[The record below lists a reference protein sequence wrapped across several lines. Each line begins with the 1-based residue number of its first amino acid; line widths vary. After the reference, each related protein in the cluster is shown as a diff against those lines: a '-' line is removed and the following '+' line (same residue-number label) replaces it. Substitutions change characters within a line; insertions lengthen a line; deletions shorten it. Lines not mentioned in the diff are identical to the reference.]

1 MSQGTRPKTRRE
13 FMSSI
18 NEPYSNTNGNANL
31 VYTEPKKAGMPELN
45 RAYQIASDNPEDK
58 DVYIGIKDIDEAVMY
73 YFKNVL
79 KLYVIQNNSRVE
91 VPVIYGT
98 PENWKSFQ
106 VDGYYRDKE
115 GRIMAPLL
123 VFRRQSITQNRGLG
137 NKLDGNLIHN
147 VQLFEKKYSKRSF
160 YSNFNVVNNRA
171 PEKEYAV
178 TMTPDYV
185 TVEYTCVVWTYFMEQ
200 MDKLIE
206 SLNFAS
212 RAYWGDPNRFLF
224 YSSIETFTDST
235 TYQQGE
241 DRAVRTNFNI
251 TLNGYLIPDS
261 VNKKLANAN
270 KYYGL
275 SRIIFGLEASNS
287 KLETYEVAA
296 KPKSTKKQLGTTVA
310 ADSMNTSITNVY
322 AATLGSQTSEYL
334 NINVTKKATSVSAP
348 NIAIFSGASF
358 AQPPEGSGLPA
369 TSISN
374 FTFFINGQYVPNSL
388 IILSQVSGNVQAQFN
403 TTELGYSLE
412 SDDEVIGIGKWSS

>member
-1 MSQGTRPKTRRE
+1 MAQGTRPKNRRE

-18 NEPYSNTNGNANL
+18 NEPYSKTNGNPNL

-45 RAYQIASDNPEDK
+45 RAYQIASDQPEDK
-58 DVYIGIKDIDEAVMY
+58 DFYIGIKDLDEAVMH

-79 KLYVIQNNSRVE
+79 KLYVIQNNARVE

-115 GRIMAPLL
+115 GRLMAPLL
-123 VFRRQSITQNRGLG
+123 MFRRQSITQNRGLG

-160 YSNFNVVNNRA
+160 YSNFDILNNRA

-178 TMTPDYV
+178 SMTPDYV
-185 TVEYTCVVWTYFMEQ
+185 TVVYNCVVWTYFMEQ

-206 SLNFAS
+206 ALNFAS

-224 YSSIETFTDST
+224 NSSIETFTDST
-235 TYQQGE
+235 IYQQGD
-241 DRAVRTNFNI
+241 DRAIRTNFDI
-251 TLNGYLIPDS
+251 TLNGYLIPDT

-270 KYYGL
+270 KYYGI
-275 SRIIFGLEASNS
+275 SRVIFGLEATDS
-287 KLETYEVAA
+287 KIESYEVSA
-296 KPKSTKKQLGTTVA
+296 KSTKKQLSTIVA
-310 ADSMNTSITNVY
+310 ADSMNTTVTNVY
-322 AATLGSQTSEYL
+322 STTLGSEVSEYL
-334 NINVTKKATSVSAP
+334 NTNITK
-348 NIAIFSGASF
+348 N
-358 AQPPEGSGLPA
+358 A
-369 TSISN
+369 TSITVPNKAVFNATSLRQPPAGSNLPETSVSN

-388 IILSQVSGNVQAQFN
+388 ITINQVGSNVEVTFN
-403 TTELGYSLE
+403 TNQLGYTLE
-412 SDDEVIGIGKWSS
+412 TDDEVTGVGKWSS